1 MLKESLEVQD
11 GNQKGVIAKGKENI
25 RELGNKERAKLEK
38 LNALE
43 KSKEIEMEEKYNRK
57 LTENFIMIHWNEFG
71 LKILFLFITNLW
83 FLLSNFFFFKEYDE
97 NKDLQQKAV
106 NKVYELR
113 ESEATIP
120 SEIEQHRVAALD
132 AERQLKE
139 AQ

>member
-120 SEIEQHRVAALD
+120 PEIEQHRVAALD